1 MEEEPKQEIIDLC
14 YKIKDIYV
22 RGLIRITNDY
32 EARDKINTMFF
43 SINHGVVRKVV
54 DFIETKQD
62 ASEEEFSKFV
72 ESIVNQAKEDTI
84 RLISQRNRDKNAVE
98 NAVNNSYD
106 DIISAI
112 IEEREKLSKALNENE
127 EVKQEEI
134 EKDAEEEKNDENKEN
149 ETAENSMNDSNHDL
163 DDEPE
168 LNSEFEPDS
177 LEELDEIEER
187 FKLDEEESKIFEEV
201 IDEEKSNEEIDEDL
215 EDFEN
220 QESQILHDKR
230 FTPEQKSELIDEL
243 YKEFDEYVEEN
254 PEIGGRQI

>member
-14 YKIKDIYV
+14 YKIKNIYV

-32 EARDKINTMFF
+32 AARDKINTMFF

-127 EVKQEEI
+127 EVKQEET
-134 EKDAEEEKNDENKEN
+134 ENETEEEKNN
-149 ETAENSMNDSNHDL
+149 EKPEIVEESMPDSNHDL

-187 FKLDEEESKIFEEV
+187 FKLDEEEAKIFEEV

-230 FTPEQKSELIDEL
+230 FTPEQKSELIDQL